1 MRIPPV
7 LHDIFGE
14 SQTIAEMLAIL
25 LFGGGVATALV
36 WAYPEMT
43 QGLPLWRSVIAYL
56 LIFDIGAGC
65 IANFTRS
72 TSNYYATRPKGRLLF
87 ISVHV
92 HLPLV
97 AWLLGIGFIHAL
109 LIWAYTI
116 VGAFVINALKG
127 SRFQL
132 VMAGLLLS
140 MGIAIAVLAV
150 DVPYYFLVVSLLFML
165 KVLFS
170 FAVDHYHL

>member
-1 MRIPPV
+1 M
-7 LHDIFGE
+7 
-14 SQTIAEMLAIL
+14 
-25 LFGGGVATALV
+25 
-36 WAYPEMT
+36 
-43 QGLPLWRSVIAYL
+43 
-56 LIFDIGAGC
+56 
-65 IANFTRS
+65 
-72 TSNYYATRPKGRLLF
+72 
-87 ISVHV
+87 
-92 HLPLV
+92 
-97 AWLLGIGFIHAL
+97 
-109 LIWAYTI
+109 
-116 VGAFVINALKG
+116 GAFVINALKG

>member
-72 TSNYYATRPKGRLLF
+72 TSNYYAARPKGRLLF

-97 AWLLGIGFIHAL
+97 AWLLG
-109 LIWAYTI
+109 
-116 VGAFVINALKG
+116 
-127 SRFQL
+127 
-132 VMAGLLLS
+132 
-140 MGIAIAVLAV
+140 
-150 DVPYYFLVVSLLFML
+150 
-165 KVLFS
+165 
-170 FAVDHYHL
+170 